1 LLGKVYDCEA
11 PLDTQVRQLLGQ
23 RAVTWEAV
31 DLKSLNLQPNA
42 RAWPVDNYSH
52 TQGIL
57 VQETL

>member
-1 LLGKVYDCEA
+1 
-11 PLDTQVRQLLGQ
+11 LDTQVRQLLGQ